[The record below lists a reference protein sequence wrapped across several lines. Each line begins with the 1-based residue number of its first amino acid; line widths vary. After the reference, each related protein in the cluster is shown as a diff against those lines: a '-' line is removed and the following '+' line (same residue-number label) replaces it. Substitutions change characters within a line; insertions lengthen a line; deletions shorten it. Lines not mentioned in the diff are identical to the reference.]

1 MFYLYKATRRILD
14 LHRLLLVQLSCV
26 PICEISKSFKNQISM
41 QRNVD
46 YYFFLWK
53 NYIWTT
59 FNHTFGG
66 QTVEGGLQL
75 YKRKFL
81 KIKRSKPKKLEAF
94 QLSWLLASS
103 LQASLI
109 LISPEKNTIGFSFLC
124 LFPIR
129 KKFHGASIN
138 IPSSTLM
145 LGQQYVQASMLT
157 N

>member
-14 LHRLLLVQLSCV
+14 LAPLVFGPTFLCTNMRNIQVLQKSDFDAEKCRLLS
-26 PICEISKSFKNQISM
+26 
-41 QRNVD
+41 
-46 YYFFLWK
+46 FLWK

-66 QTVEGGLQL
+66 QTEEGGLQL
-75 YKRKFL
+75 YKRKFW

-94 QLSWLLASS
+94 QLSWLLAIS

-145 LGQQYVQASMLT
+145 LGQQYVQATTFT